1 MLVVPAKL
9 LRQSQ
14 EDIVLLHLE
23 VKYAEDL
30 YRTLIVRCYKNR
42 VLETRFSSKFRDT
55 TWLNYPVENLV
66 IAPDYVLEHISV
78 KLSGKFIVKIDADVL
93 ESANC
98 VRTKAK
104 VNQEVESLFAG
115 VDFSYG

>member
-14 EDIVLLHLE
+14 EDTVLLHLE

-42 VLETRFSSKFRDT
+42 VLESRLSSKFRDRS
-55 TWLNYPVENLV
+55 WLSQLAENLV
-66 IAPDYVLEHISV
+66 IAPDHVLEHIGV
-78 KLSGKFIVKIDADVL
+78 KLFEKFIVKIDTDVL
-93 ESANC
+93 ESNN
-98 VRTKAK
+98 R
-104 VNQEVESLFAG
+104 
-115 VDFSYG
+115 YGIQPRLT